1 MKQNYNMA
9 NQIEI
14 NKDPSF
20 YEIWHE
26 VCRDMVYK

>member
-1 MKQNYNMA
+1 MENKP

-14 NKDPSF
+14 NKEPSF